1 MRHQL
6 RCTANCDAAT
16 NNQWNSCG
24 EAQDEKSSP
33 GPTAR
38 KHRKQSLQVFPLLR
52 RNFTLVRD
60 ECNGIARPRE
70 SPKCGGALDS
80 FGWFRRDLQF
90 DDSALQ
96 SCGHRVGS
104 VIHAKLGK
112 DALDVA
118 LNRILRDR

>member
-1 MRHQL
+1 MVPRMWHSAQSAH
-6 RCTANCDAAT
+6 TYEQPNCRGQPQ
-16 NNQWNSCG
+16 NK
-24 EAQDEKSSP
+24 KSSP

-52 RNFTLVRD
+52 RNFTLLQG
-60 ECNGIARPRE
+60 ECNGITGPCE
-70 SPKCGGALDS
+70 SPKCGGALYS
-80 FGWFRRDLQF
+80 FGWFISNLQF

-104 VIHAKLGK
+104 VIDTKLGK

-118 LNRILRDR
+118 LNR

>member
-1 MRHQL
+1 MVPRMRHSAQSAD
-6 RCTANCDAAT
+6 TNEQANCRGQPQ
-16 NNQWNSCG
+16 NK
-24 EAQDEKSSP
+24 KSSP

-52 RNFTLVRD
+52 RNFTLVPG
-60 ECNGIARPRE
+60 ECNGIAGPCE

-80 FGWFRRDLQF
+80 FGWFIKDLQF

-104 VIHAKLGK
+104 VIDAKLGK
-112 DALDVA
+112 DVLDVA
-118 LNRILRDR
+118 LDRILRDR